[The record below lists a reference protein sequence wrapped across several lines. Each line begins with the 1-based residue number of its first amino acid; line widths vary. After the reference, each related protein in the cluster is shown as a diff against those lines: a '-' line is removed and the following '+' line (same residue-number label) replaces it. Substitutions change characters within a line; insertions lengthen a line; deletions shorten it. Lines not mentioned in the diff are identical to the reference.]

1 MEDDVIPYK
10 QSQFNREDYR
20 ILASRSSGYLQRLIK
35 GAQTRDK
42 RIRRKLAYTESKV
55 FHCPLEDVPLYL
67 NDDRNPYVLEIAK
80 WRLHI
85 NK

>member
-1 MEDDVIPYK
+1 MLSDVIPYK
-10 QSQFNREDYR
+10 PSQFSREDYR
-20 ILASRSSGYLQRLIK
+20 ILASRSSSYLQGLIK

-42 RIRRKLAYTESKV
+42 RIRRKLDFKESEV